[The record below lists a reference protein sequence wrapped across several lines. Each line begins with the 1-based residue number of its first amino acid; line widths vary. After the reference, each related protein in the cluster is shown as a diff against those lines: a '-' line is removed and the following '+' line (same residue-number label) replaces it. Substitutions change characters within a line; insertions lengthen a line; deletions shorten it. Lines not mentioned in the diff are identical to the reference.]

1 MSSMLMPT
9 GAPTS
14 RFFVNVFSILS
25 FALSVMAIPLSF
37 RSVITSAAAFVPKYV
52 ATNPL
57 IKIIACGFAK
67 NVSMLLDL

>member
-1 MSSMLMPT
+1 MLIPT

-14 RFFVNVFSILS
+14 RFFVMFLLCYLLHFSVI
-25 FALSVMAIPLSF
+25 AMPLSF

-57 IKIIACGFAK
+57 IKIIACGLAK